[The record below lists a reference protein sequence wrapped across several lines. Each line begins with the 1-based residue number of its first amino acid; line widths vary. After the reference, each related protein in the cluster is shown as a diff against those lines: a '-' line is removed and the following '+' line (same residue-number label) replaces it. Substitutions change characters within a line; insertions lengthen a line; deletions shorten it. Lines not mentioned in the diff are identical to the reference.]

1 MTDQISPLG
10 EGWDLHA
17 AEWIAWSMTPAWT
30 SKRKASR

>member
-17 AEWIAWSMTPAWT
+17 AEWIAWSRTPGLDI
-30 SKRKASR
+30 